1 MLPISSERIRQEDD
15 FTLRL
20 SSVALSD
27 LGQETQRLRVEVV
40 PEVNAGLAAVA
51 LPATPPGN
59 RCNNLPFSRR
69 SA

>member
-1 MLPISSERIRQEDD
+1 MTSPHAAPGDWNRWQGDAYL
-15 FTLRL
+15 
-20 SSVALSD
+20 ALSD

-40 PEVNAGLAAVA
+40 AEVNAGLAAVA